1 MAWPIGRLWRVCRV
15 GIGVGCAYV
24 WRMHGVGVWCAM
36 AYAWRWVGVC
46 MACVGTVY
54 GVQALGVRMVYVVY
68 VSCGVR
74 CVCTLCISIY
84 DVVSLRRIR
93 SIKTKHLKQSFND
106 IKRMTTNTKRMNA
119 YSIVFK

>member
-15 GIGVGCAYV
+15 GVACGRRWCSVCV
-24 WRMHGVGVWCAM
+24 CRRWRT
-36 AYAWRWVGVC
+36 VC

-74 CVCTLCISIY
+74 CVY
-84 DVVSLRRIR
+84 VV
-93 SIKTKHLKQSFND
+93 
-106 IKRMTTNTKRMNA
+106 
-119 YSIVFK
+119 YIVL